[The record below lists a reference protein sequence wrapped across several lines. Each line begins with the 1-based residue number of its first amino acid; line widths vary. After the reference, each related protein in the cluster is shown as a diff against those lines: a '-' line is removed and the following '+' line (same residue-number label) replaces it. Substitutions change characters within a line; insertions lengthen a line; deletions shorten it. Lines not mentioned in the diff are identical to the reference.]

1 MTLMSQI
8 RTPSRKTALI
18 AAVTI
23 GPLALAA
30 ALLPRVLAQ
39 PAPVAGLPAFQLHG
53 PDLELLAS
61 TSPVILVHLA
71 FGLLALLVGAILMA
85 GRKGARM
92 HRILGWGWV
101 LAVGI
106 VAITSLFIRVVN
118 PGHFSFIHIL
128 SGYVIIALPLAV
140 AAARR
145 HDVERHRRTMTG
157 MFFGGFAVNLL
168 FVLLP
173 GRFVWNLFLG

>member
-8 RTPSRKTALI
+8 RTPSRKAAL
-18 AAVTI
+18 AFAVTI

-30 ALLPRVLAQ
+30 ILLPRMLAQ
-39 PAPVAGLPAFQLHG
+39 RAAGGDLPAFRLHG
-53 PDLELLAS
+53 PDLDLLAS

-71 FGLLALLVGAILMA
+71 FGLLALMVGAILMV

-106 VAITSLFIRVVN
+106 VALTSLFIKTLS
-118 PGHFSFIHIL
+118 PGRFSMIHLL

-145 HDVERHRRTMTG
+145 HDVQRHRRYMTG
-157 MFFGGFAVNLL
+157 MFFGGFAVNLF

-173 GRFVWNLFLG
+173 GRLVWNLFFG

>member
-1 MTLMSQI
+1 MTFFSQLP
-8 RTPSRKTALI
+8 RPSRK
-18 AAVTI
+18 
-23 GPLALAA
+23 LALGLAILTGPVVLA
-30 ALLPRVLAQ
+30 GALLPTYLAD
-39 PAPVAGLPAFQLHG
+39 PEGVRALFAVRLHG
-53 PDLELLAS
+53 PDLELLGR

-71 FGLLALLVGAILMA
+71 FGVLALAVGGILLA

-106 VAITSLFIRVVN
+106 VAVTSLFIQTVN
-118 PGHFSFIHIL
+118 PGRFSFIHIL

-145 HDVERHRRTMTG
+145 HDVERHRRYMTG
-157 MFFGGFAVNLL
+157 LFYGGFAVNFL

>member
-8 RTPSRKTALI
+8 RTPSRKMALI
-18 AAVTI
+18 LAVTI
-23 GPLALAA
+23 GPLAIAA
-30 ALLPRVLAQ
+30 AVLPRILPDRAAGA
-39 PAPVAGLPAFQLHG
+39 APPAFRPRA
-53 PDLELLAS
+53 PDLDLLAS

-71 FGLLALLVGAILMA
+71 FGLLALMVGALLMA

-106 VAITSLFIRVVN
+106 VAVTSLFIRVVN

-157 MFFGGFAVNLL
+157 LFYGGFAVNFL

>member
-8 RTPSRKTALI
+8 RTPSRKVALI
-18 AAVTI
+18 AAVTV
-23 GPLALAA
+23 GPLVLAA
-30 ALLPRVLAQ
+30 ALLPGALADRAAGV
-39 PAPVAGLPAFQLHG
+39 APPAFRPHA
-53 PDLELLAS
+53 PDLDLLAS

-71 FGLLALLVGAILMA
+71 FGLLALMVGALLMA

-106 VAITSLFIRVVN
+106 VAASSLFIRVVN

-128 SGYVIIALPLAV
+128 SGYVIVALPLAV

-145 HDVERHRRTMTG
+145 HEVERHRRYMTG
-157 MFFGGFAVNLL
+157 LFYGGFAVNFL

-173 GRFVWNLFLG
+173 GRFVWNLFVG

>member
-1 MTLMSQI
+1 MTMMSQI
-8 RTPSRKTALI
+8 RTPSRKAALI
-18 AAVTI
+18 AAVTV
-23 GPLALAA
+23 GSLAIAA
-30 ALLPRVLAQ
+30 ALLPRVLVQ
-39 PAPVAGLPAFQLHG
+39 PAPGAGLPAFQPHG

-61 TSPVILVHLA
+61 TPPVILVHLA

>member
-1 MTLMSQI
+1 MSLMSQI
-8 RTPSRKTALI
+8 RPPSRKMTLALSL
-18 AAVTI
+18 TI
-23 GPLALAA
+23 GPVVLAA
-30 ALLPRVLAQ
+30 AILPRILSG
-39 PAPVAGLPAFQLHG
+39 PAAGLSLPAFQPHG
-53 PDLELLAS
+53 PDLERLAA
-61 TSPVILVHLA
+61 TSPVILIHLA

-85 GRKGARM
+85 GRKGPRL

-101 LAVGI
+101 AAVGI
-106 VAITSLFIRVVN
+106 VAASSLFIRTVN

-145 HDVERHRRTMTG
+145 HDVERHRRYMSG
-157 MFFGGFAVNLL
+157 LFYGGFAVNLI

>member
-8 RTPSRKTALI
+8 RTPSRKAALI

-23 GPLALAA
+23 GPLVLAA
-30 ALLPRVLAQ
+30 ALLPHVLAQ
-39 PAPVAGLPAFQLHG
+39 PAPGAGLPAFQLHG
-53 PDLELLAS
+53 PDLKLLAS
-61 TSPVILVHLA
+61 TPPVILVHLA
-71 FGLLALLVGAILMA
+71 FGLLALMVGAILMV

-106 VAITSLFIRVVN
+106 VATTSLFIRVVN

>member
-8 RTPSRKTALI
+8 RTPSCKAALI

-23 GPLALAA
+23 GPLVLAA
-30 ALLPRVLAQ
+30 ALLSHVLAQ
-39 PAPVAGLPAFQLHG
+39 PAPGAGLPAFQLHG

-61 TSPVILVHLA
+61 TPPVILVHLA
-71 FGLLALLVGAILMA
+71 FGLLALMVGAILMV

-106 VAITSLFIRVVN
+106 VALSVTTLEPIRANFAFGQINVV
-118 PGHFSFIHIL
+118 L
-128 SGYVIIALPLAV
+128 MALVIADCVP
-140 AAARR
+140 
-145 HDVERHRRTMTG
+145 RRT
-157 MFFGGFAVNLL
+157 
-168 FVLLP
+168 P
-173 GRFVWNLFLG
+173 

>member
-8 RTPSRKTALI
+8 RTPSRKAALAI
-18 AAVTI
+18 AVTI

-39 PAPVAGLPAFQLHG
+39 RAAGGVLPSFRPHA

-71 FGLLALLVGAILMA
+71 FGLLALMVGAILMA

-106 VAITSLFIRVVN
+106 VAATSLFIRTLN

-128 SGYVIIALPLAV
+128 SGYVIVSLPLAV

-145 HDVERHRRTMTG
+145 HDVELHRRTMTG

-173 GRFVWNLFLG
+173 GRLVWNLFFG

>member
-1 MTLMSQI
+1 
-8 RTPSRKTALI
+8 
-18 AAVTI
+18 
-23 GPLALAA
+23 
-30 ALLPRVLAQ
+30 
-39 PAPVAGLPAFQLHG
+39 
-53 PDLELLAS
+53 DLELLAS
-61 TSPVILVHLA
+61 TPPVILVHLA
-71 FGLLALLVGAILMA
+71 FGLLALMVGAILMA

-145 HDVERHRRTMTG
+145 HDVERYRRTMTG